1 VLYLILTL
9 RVAKVRYIV
18 SSPASTHTHTCL
30 CRSLLRSLPRPFM
43 AMDMDSK
50 PSTPT
55 HFSYFSG
62 CMSSPAWLPPGV
74 RRSPARFQLLA
85 RDDAAGRRPWRG
97 LLRRL
102 VRESKS
108 ICSPTRAPVASTF
121 KYDADSYAKNFDD
134 GLWQLACSGPL
145 PSPLAMTSRRLNG
158 PPARTR

>member
-1 VLYLILTL
+1 
-9 RVAKVRYIV
+9 
-18 SSPASTHTHTCL
+18 
-30 CRSLLRSLPRPFM
+30 
-43 AMDMDSK
+43 MDMESE

-55 HFSYFSG
+55 HSYFSG
-62 CMSSPAWLPPGV
+62 CMSSPACLPPGV

-85 RDDAAGRRPWRG
+85 RDDGGGRRPWRV

-134 GLWQLACSGPL
+134 GRLWHRACAGPPLTNRRPDAERAAGEGQLA
-145 PSPLAMTSRRLNG
+145 
-158 PPARTR
+158 

>member
-1 VLYLILTL
+1 
-9 RVAKVRYIV
+9 
-18 SSPASTHTHTCL
+18 
-30 CRSLLRSLPRPFM
+30 
-43 AMDMDSK
+43 MDMDSE

-55 HFSYFSG
+55 QSSYFSG

-85 RDDAAGRRPWRG
+85 RNDAGRRRPWRA

-108 ICSPTRAPVASTF
+108 ICCNPASRAPVASTF

-134 GLWQLACSGPL
+134 GHWQLASCAGPT
-145 PSPLAMTSRRLNG
+145 PSPLRPNGG
-158 PPARTR
+158 PPERASV

>member
-1 VLYLILTL
+1 
-9 RVAKVRYIV
+9 
-18 SSPASTHTHTCL
+18 
-30 CRSLLRSLPRPFM
+30 M
-43 AMDMDSK
+43 ALDMDSE

-55 HFSYFSG
+55 TQSSYFSG

-85 RDDAAGRRPWRG
+85 RGDDAAGRGGGRRAWRG

-108 ICSPTRAPVASTF
+108 IVCSNACRAPVAATF

-134 GLWQLACSGPL
+134 GRWHHRPCSATAAAGCPS
-145 PSPLAMTSRRLNG
+145 PSPLSSRAVDHQPTG
-158 PPARTR
+158 PERAS